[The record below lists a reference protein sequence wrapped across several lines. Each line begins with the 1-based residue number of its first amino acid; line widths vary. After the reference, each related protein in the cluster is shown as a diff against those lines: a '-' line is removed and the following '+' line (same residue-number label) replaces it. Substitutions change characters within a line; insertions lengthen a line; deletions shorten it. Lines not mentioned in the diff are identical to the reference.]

1 LQEAFSNQNTEAVRS
16 AAHSLK
22 SAAANVGGI
31 YLTELARNLEQ
42 AARDGS
48 LAFDAQQLQ
57 RLEMEFQT
65 LLAQLPQ
72 QESA

>member
-1 LQEAFSNQNTEAVRS
+1 
-16 AAHSLK
+16 
-22 SAAANVGGI
+22 VGGI

-57 RLEMEFQT
+57 HLEMEFQA

>member
-1 LQEAFSNQNTEAVRS
+1 
-16 AAHSLK
+16 
-22 SAAANVGGI
+22 VGGI

-57 RLEMEFQT
+57 RLEMEFQA
-65 LLAQLPQ
+65 LLAQLHQ